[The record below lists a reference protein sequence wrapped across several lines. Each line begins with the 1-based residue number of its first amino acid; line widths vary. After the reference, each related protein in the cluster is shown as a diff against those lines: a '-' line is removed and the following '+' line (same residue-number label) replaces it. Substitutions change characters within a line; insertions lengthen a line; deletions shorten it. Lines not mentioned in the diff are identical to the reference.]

1 MLSSYTPFPCH
12 GCMLLFLFQAGSSLG
27 LFFRKRGGCDKSE
40 LLIIA
45 WDEGRRDEGRG
56 DKKPMG
62 NVLNM
67 VFVWKDDG
75 TKDDGTRNPMIS
87 VKNV

>member
-1 MLSSYTPFPCH
+1 MH
-12 GCMLLFLFQAGSSLG
+12 GT
-27 LFFRKRGGCDKSE
+27 
-40 LLIIA
+40 
-45 WDEGRRDEGRG
+45 RDVGTSGRG

-67 VFVWKDDG
+67 VFVWKDNG